1 MDLSVRPPSVAFE
14 AMTDATDPTASDP
27 NTLLDLMPF
36 TKAIGAVFSRYSKE
50 EVKARLDWAPELCT
64 AGGLLHGGAVMSL
77 ADSTG
82 AAYAF
87 LNLPEGA
94 AGTTTVESKTN
105 FLRGVRDG
113 YVEAVSRPLHVGRT
127 VVVVETDVRDPQD
140 RLVACVLQTQLVLSA

>member
-1 MDLSVRPPSVAFE
+1 
-14 AMTDATDPTASDP
+14 MTDATGPTPSTTPDPDA
-27 NTLLDLMPF
+27 LLDLMPF
-36 TKAIGAVFSRYSKE
+36 TKAIGAVFSRYAKE
-50 EVKARLDWAPELCT
+50 EVRARLDWAPERCT

-82 AAYAF
+82 AACAF

-105 FLRGVRDG
+105 FLRGVREG

-127 VVVVETDVRDPQD
+127 VVVVETDVRDPRD
-140 RLVACVLQTQLVLSA
+140 RLVARVLQTQLVLSA

>member
-1 MDLSVRPPSVAFE
+1 
-14 AMTDATDPTASDP
+14 MTDATGSTPPTAPDP
-27 NTLLDLMPF
+27 DALLDLMPF
-36 TKAIGAVFSRYSKE
+36 ARTIGAVFSRYAKE
-50 EVKARLDWAPELCT
+50 EVKARLDWAPERCT

-82 AAYAF
+82 AACAF
-87 LNLPEGA
+87 LNLPAGA

-127 VVVVETDVRDPQD
+127 VVVVETDVRDPQE
-140 RLVACVLQTQLVLSA
+140 RLVARVLQTQLVLGA